1 MRVRKL
7 RLQVKSG
14 AWLSVFTLL
23 VSFAAGSLI
32 TARLMHAAEAKA
44 ETNRVFELMIYHT
57 VPGKVP
63 DLESDFRD
71 SHKLQAKHGLNVIG
85 YWVPNED
92 PAWNNTFIY
101 LIAHPSRVQADANWH
116 ALHTDPEF
124 LQYRNRA
131 LPLIEH
137 VNDGYKVD
145 EIYMRPSDFS
155 AMK

>member
-1 MRVRKL
+1 M
-7 RLQVKSG
+7 
-14 AWLSVFTLL
+14 
-23 VSFAAGSLI
+23 
-32 TARLMHAAEAKA
+32 
-44 ETNRVFELMIYHT
+44 
-57 VPGKVP
+57 
-63 DLESDFRD
+63 
-71 SHKLQAKHGLNVIG
+71 IG

-101 LIAHPSRVQADANWH
+101 LIAHPSRAQADANWH